1 MATFTCELLEGDEV
15 SFSWSFEGV
24 VLREGGRVHI
34 ATNPFSSMLT
44 LHGVQA
50 TDRGRY
56 TCTGSNS
63 VSEER
68 SSAFLSVE
76 GEDSHRIINVLHVDT
91 AQQRMRGGEPILMA
105 LSCQVLSSVK
115 ISPSRTVMKR
125 WLISWLPNFVMDHRN
140 ISHRFIVL
148 PALGRNSPRSL
159 WRQVP

>member
-1 MATFTCELLEGDEV
+1 MNVISRKESEFSSSSPPAPVKVGAITDRRTKVGRVATFTCELLEGDDV
-15 SFSWSFEGV
+15 SFTWSFEGV

-68 SSAFLSVE
+68 SSAMLAVE
-76 GEDSHRIINVLHVDT
+76 G
-91 AQQRMRGGEPILMA
+91 GENM
-105 LSCQVLSSVK
+105 
-115 ISPSRTVMKR
+115 
-125 WLISWLPNFVMDHRN
+125 
-140 ISHRFIVL
+140 
-148 PALGRNSPRSL
+148 
-159 WRQVP
+159 